1 MPKLLD
7 AALAYAA
14 RGMSVIP
21 LKPQDKR
28 PLLTSWKD
36 YQSKRMGVGDMRGFW
51 KEQPDANIG
60 LVTGAISGVTVVDV
74 DGNEGV
80 ESLRDAGLYLPETYT
95 VQTPKGFHY
104 YYKYNNLFK
113 TGAGFLKNVDV
124 RNDKGYVVAPPSEVG
139 NKAYSV
145 IRDNGGEFAEFGVVP
160 EQFLSSRKGTVS
172 DDGMISQSN
181 GNAMEPWIA
190 QAITNGAPEGQR
202 DETAIRLAGYFW
214 SRGVPEDIIKAT
226 VTQFASNCTPP
237 MSEQDVARV
246 VRSATSYEQTKVRN
260 FTEGKIPDP
269 LCKITPVGDVEIV
282 WPDNGVTI
290 AFTQIYRTKERLAC
304 QIQVSTYNSGVL
316 LGPVAFDMVSMS
328 RRKEAVMMLKDRQA
342 EDWSAILDVAC
353 RIARDAQDDT
363 SEFIDLREGATQ
375 KSISPWL
382 IDNFLAEGKPT
393 IIYGDGGTGKSMM
406 GVAVAMSIAGMV
418 KVIDGLNPNT
428 TGNVLYLDWE
438 TDEQEIKTRMDFI
451 ANGINEKGA
460 YSYNL
465 ERGDFPVE
473 YMRCTAPLV
482 SLQPKI
488 SKKIEEMGCPLVI
501 VDSLIPS
508 LDGDANDSITATRLM
523 NTLRSFGTASLIIS
537 HVSKEGKMFGSQ
549 FWKNMA
555 RNVWRV
561 EKQQDLGQAYLD
573 LSMVQEKSNNS
584 GLSKPVGLRMN
595 IENETASFT
604 KLAIADFNVALA
616 KSVPIKTRIIAEL
629 RTGAAQTVKDLAD
642 TLQETPSAVS
652 MALTRGK
659 GTAFVEIT
667 DAAGKKTWGLLV
679 K

>member
-1 MPKLLD
+1 MPKLID

-36 YQSKRMGVGDMRGFW
+36 YQSKRMGIGDMRGFW

-60 LVTGAISGVTVVDV
+60 LVTGAISGITVVDV
-74 DGNEGV
+74 DGVEGV
-80 ESLRDAGLYLPETYT
+80 ESLRDAGLKLPETYT
-95 VQTPKGFHY
+95 VRTPKGFHY

-124 RNDKGYVVAPPSEVG
+124 RNDKGYVVAPPSEV
-139 NKAYSV
+139 NNIAYSV
-145 IRDNGGEFAEFGVVP
+145 IGSVGEFAEFGVVP

-172 DDGMISQSN
+172 DDGVISQSSD
-181 GNAMEPWIA
+181 GAMEPWIA

-226 VTQFASNCTPP
+226 VTQFANNCTPP

-269 LCKITPVGDVEIV
+269 LCKISPVGDVEIV
-282 WPDNGVTI
+282 WPDNGVTM

-328 RRKEAVMMLKDRQA
+328 RRKEAALMLKDRQA

-353 RIARDAQDDT
+353 RIARNAQEDT
-363 SEFIDLREGATQ
+363 SDFVDLREGTTQ
-375 KSISPWL
+375 KSVSPWL

-406 GVAVAMSIAGMV
+406 GVAIAMSIAGMV
-418 KVIDGLNPNT
+418 EVIAGLKPNT

-438 TDEQEIKTRMDFI
+438 TDDQEIKTRMDFI
-451 ANGINEKGA
+451 ANGINDKG
-460 YSYNL
+460 L
-465 ERGDFPVE
+465 
-473 YMRCTAPLV
+473 
-482 SLQPKI
+482 
-488 SKKIEEMGCPLVI
+488 
-501 VDSLIPS
+501 
-508 LDGDANDSITATRLM
+508 
-523 NTLRSFGTASLIIS
+523 
-537 HVSKEGKMFGSQ
+537 
-549 FWKNMA
+549 
-555 RNVWRV
+555 
-561 EKQQDLGQAYLD
+561 
-573 LSMVQEKSNNS
+573 
-584 GLSKPVGLRMN
+584 
-595 IENETASFT
+595 
-604 KLAIADFNVALA
+604 
-616 KSVPIKTRIIAEL
+616 
-629 RTGAAQTVKDLAD
+629 
-642 TLQETPSAVS
+642 
-652 MALTRGK
+652 
-659 GTAFVEIT
+659 
-667 DAAGKKTWGLLV
+667 
-679 K
+679 